1 MVCLDL
7 GVRKAPIGMW
17 KIVFRFHECD
27 LEGSFQVCELVP
39 MRDTFDTE
47 NLCAQEYRMS
57 SGSFFFQLLQL
68 QNPNLGFPLYSPVFV
83 SWKSL
88 DLVGSG

>member
-39 MRDTFDTE
+39 MRDTLDTE
-47 NLCAQEYRMS
+47 NLCAQEYRMP
-57 SGSFFFQLLQL
+57 SGSFFSAPAAPKSQTGISSLLPCVCFL
-68 QNPNLGFPLYSPVFV
+68 EV
-83 SWKSL
+83 S
-88 DLVGSG
+88 